1 MTRLHRIAS
10 LCSLTTAVLAY
21 SAAARADGLRLDAC
35 GTATPTRTSIDVQ
48 IVEEVATTTAE
59 LTFPAGCT
67 GTRFLFPVPESASV
81 IGFAVEHD
89 GEWEPAVIAGNETT
103 TPDDVSQGPGG
114 AAMNT
119 NLRKWLG
126 SNAFI
131 INLPSEPTD
140 RPLHVRLQYI
150 EVLPY
155 EFGSV
160 QYRYPFADYVYAQ
173 GGVRESFS
181 ALVDVA
187 SVRPIAGHSSPGF
200 SQHST
205 VEEQTANHLKLRFQA
220 ASITPSDFGFSYGV
234 TQDEELYVNLLTSH
248 ERCGEDGFF
257 MLIVEPKHDV
267 DESAAIP
274 KYFQFVLDTS
284 GSMAGNKIEQARDAG
299 VFFVDNLNPQDR
311 FNVVAFDDV
320 IDPLFG
326 QPQAVTATTQ
336 SQATS
341 FVQGLYADGL
351 TDIDTALRTALSS
364 PFEDSFARILVLLT
378 DGEPTVG
385 DRNPSQI
392 LANVKQ
398 ANTHHT
404 RIYPFG
410 IGSDVNKSLLIALA
424 NASGG
429 QAQFLADNADISK
442 VLGSFYNKIDRPV
455 LIDATVDFGGI
466 ETYMSYPEGPQ
477 DLFAGAQLLIIG
489 KFRGAGDVQ
498 GTMTGSLMGTPQT
511 YSWPM
516 TFREC
521 AQGQN
526 SFLPRLWA
534 KTRID
539 ALLAQIEESG
549 VEDPAIVE
557 EIKSLASRYGIQTPY
572 SGYEMGEDYGT
583 GGTGGYPG
591 GYAGSGASGY
601 DSSHGYSSG
610 GLESVGCQI
619 RPGYAGSL
627 PFGLGGL
634 ACLIGARL
642 LSRPRRRRS

>member
-274 KYFQFVLDTS
+274 KYF
-284 GSMAGNKIEQARDAG
+284 
-299 VFFVDNLNPQDR
+299 
-311 FNVVAFDDV
+311 
-320 IDPLFG
+320 
-326 QPQAVTATTQ
+326 
-336 SQATS
+336 
-341 FVQGLYADGL
+341 
-351 TDIDTALRTALSS
+351 
-364 PFEDSFARILVLLT
+364 
-378 DGEPTVG
+378 
-385 DRNPSQI
+385 
-392 LANVKQ
+392 
-398 ANTHHT
+398 
-404 RIYPFG
+404 
-410 IGSDVNKSLLIALA
+410 
-424 NASGG
+424 
-429 QAQFLADNADISK
+429 
-442 VLGSFYNKIDRPV
+442 
-455 LIDATVDFGGI
+455 
-466 ETYMSYPEGPQ
+466 
-477 DLFAGAQLLIIG
+477 
-489 KFRGAGDVQ
+489 
-498 GTMTGSLMGTPQT
+498 
-511 YSWPM
+511 
-516 TFREC
+516 
-521 AQGQN
+521 
-526 SFLPRLWA
+526 
-534 KTRID
+534 
-539 ALLAQIEESG
+539 
-549 VEDPAIVE
+549 
-557 EIKSLASRYGIQTPY
+557 
-572 SGYEMGEDYGT
+572 
-583 GGTGGYPG
+583 
-591 GYAGSGASGY
+591 
-601 DSSHGYSSG
+601 
-610 GLESVGCQI
+610 
-619 RPGYAGSL
+619 
-627 PFGLGGL
+627 
-634 ACLIGARL
+634 
-642 LSRPRRRRS
+642 